1 MRTTVDA
8 SRLGHGARYGLGLE
22 VLRLG
27 CGVELWGHG
36 GSLERSAARPA
47 PRPVP
52 LTCPQLEPQVIAAVD
67 HGGRLDDLEVVGVQ
81 AVSQPQQRRQA
92 PDKRSVVV
100 IEGHVLGMAVG
111 WQGLAVVAGDVGDQ
125 VAFSGAEAVQVG
137 VADQIQRVL
146 VVGRLGYGVAD
157 VMEQAGHLQ
166 QPALGRAEP
175 MERARLVE
183 QGQREG
189 GDLAGVGSSQVCR
202 RAKSSTDR
210 RRRGLS
216 GGASDGQGSRRASS
230 VRITLRSAQGAS
242 TSWWSPNACMTR
254 AAIWEP
260 ATTLRA
266 RSSSRPARRLRWR
279 AVVAAR

>member
-175 MERARLVE
+175 MERACLVE

-230 VRITLRSAQGAS
+230 VRITLRAAPRGRAPAGGAR
-242 TSWWSPNACMTR
+242 T
-254 AAIWEP
+254 P
-260 ATTLRA
+260 A
-266 RSSSRPARRLRWR
+266 
-279 AVVAAR
+279 